1 MPSVGTLVA
10 TTEKQNVKT
19 MEINQLKDFIK
30 NKSKAIS
37 ENFDHISKNGFLQ
50 SISFEI
56 DVNKLDSKYLDKVNI
71 TKDGDFSEYFQKMI
85 EYENFPA
92 VYFFEINDTVEKEE
106 IVTLIKKVNEEFQL
120 NIPAQNYT
128 LKNQGV
134 LYVGKVKSCAWGRL
148 IQHLGYHKNRKSH
161 GLQLDF
167 WAKEIKSELKLKYTV
182 MFFEENIK
190 EDINILE
197 RILAKKLNPIIGKH

>member
-1 MPSVGTLVA
+1 MA

-92 VYFFEINDTVEKEE
+92 LYFFEINDTVEKEE

-182 MFFEENIK
+182 MFFGNPV
-190 EDINILE
+190 
-197 RILAKKLNPIIGKH
+197 AKSLPLISISLS

>member
-1 MPSVGTLVA
+1 
-10 TTEKQNVKT
+10 

-30 NKSKAIS
+30 NKSKTIS
-37 ENFDHISKNGFLQ
+37 ENFDNISKNGFLK

-71 TKDGDFSEYFQKMI
+71 TQDGDFSEYFQKMI

-92 VYFFEINDTVEKEE
+92 LYFFEINDTVEKEE

-120 NIPAQNYT
+120 NIPAQNHT
-128 LKNQGV
+128 HKNEGV

-148 IQHLGYHKNRKSH
+148 IQHLGYHKKRKSH

-167 WAKEIKSELKLKYTV
+167 WAKEIKTELKLKYTV
-182 MFFEENIK
+182 MFFEENIAD
-190 EDINILE
+190 DINVLE
-197 RILAKKLNPIIGKH
+197 LILAKKLNPIIGKH